1 MINQHIIKSRRW
13 IAMITK
19 YHAYPCNTTISIH
32 LSRVSCQKGP
42 ICHCMAGRAL
52 WSHNRDLVGLF
63 HKSRIQT
70 FVCLIAM
77 NLKKYKAQK
86 RMTCGPSCLDRFP
99 DLQWR
104 YLHVMHIRHMSWCG
118 VTCQLCM
125 RFNQSKNST
134 CTITNVRKVAMK
146 GWSPSKTHTC
156 PASASVKMPP

>member
-1 MINQHIIKSRRW
+1 MDEWLHLLFHVDVID
-13 IAMITK
+13 
-19 YHAYPCNTTISIH
+19 YPCHKLNAIELISSDNTH
-32 LSRVSCQKGP
+32 LCYAP
-42 ICHCMAGRAL
+42 
-52 WSHNRDLVGLF
+52 HNRDLVGLF